1 MPVHKRKYI
10 SGKTVWFYQFDV
22 PGSTRTTRRLVKG
35 SGFATKGDAIDAEA
49 AKRIE
54 EQQKF
59 DLAKRGGGAEPIPT
73 TLGKLLDEFL
83 RQHAEEKLSP
93 KTVERYR
100 EQAGYI
106 SPELLAKPLAE
117 ITPLHLTREWARL
130 LKSGGH
136 TRKTKSPRPLSA
148 KTVRNIAGVVSSAFS
163 RAIKWGLATT
173 NPVTNSEPPKVKKHR
188 GIALSPAQQ
197 RMVIEAAHE
206 PWCLGTYLEVVAATG
221 CRRGEVLALRWSDIQ
236 DGRAM
241 IARSLTQTRDVLE
254 FKGTKTEEPRPVSL
268 PTSAIAALN
277 AHRKRQ
283 DEFRHQF
290 GSDYRVDLDLIFA
303 NPDGTPLKPD
313 SISATV
319 SLLFRRLQ
327 LPKGTSLHSLRHTH
341 TSHLLASGVP
351 LPAVSARL
359 GHGSIRTTQEIY
371 SHMIHGQD
379 DEAAK
384 RWEEFQSRSLSEKR
398 TEVQ

>member
-73 TLGKLLDEFL
+73 TLKMLLDEF
-83 RQHAEEKLSP
+83 RCQHAQEELAP

-100 EQAGYI
+100 EQAAYI
-106 SPELLAKPLAE
+106 SLELSAKPLSE

-173 NPVTNSEPPKVKKHR
+173 KSGH
-188 GIALSPAQQ
+188 QQ
-197 RMVIEAAHE
+197 RAAQGEEA
-206 PWCLGTYLEVVAATG
+206 
-221 CRRGEVLALRWSDIQ
+221 
-236 DGRAM
+236 
-241 IARSLTQTRDVLE
+241 
-254 FKGTKTEEPRPVSL
+254 PRHC
-268 PTSAIAALN
+268 T
-277 AHRKRQ
+277 
-283 DEFRHQF
+283 
-290 GSDYRVDLDLIFA
+290 
-303 NPDGTPLKPD
+303 D
-313 SISATV
+313 S
-319 SLLFRRLQ
+319 
-327 LPKGTSLHSLRHTH
+327 G
-341 TSHLLASGVP
+341 
-351 LPAVSARL
+351 PAKN
-359 GHGSIRTTQEIY
+359 GH
-371 SHMIHGQD
+371 
-379 DEAAK
+379 
-384 RWEEFQSRSLSEKR
+384 
-398 TEVQ
+398 